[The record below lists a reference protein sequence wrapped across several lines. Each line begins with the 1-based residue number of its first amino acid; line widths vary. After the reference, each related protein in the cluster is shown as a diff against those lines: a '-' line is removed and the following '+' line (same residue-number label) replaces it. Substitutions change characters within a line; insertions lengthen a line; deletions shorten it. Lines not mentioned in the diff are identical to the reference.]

1 MYGVESGISLC
12 IVYKVVFI
20 VLIPNEYHQLRVLY
34 ELVGM
39 NFNRE
44 KHISSIAKD
53 MEVQY
58 FGFVLQEDLL
68 RCSPLEIFNR
78 HVIVYISY
86 SCYCKLP
93 LEI

>member
-53 MEVQY
+53 MEVQC

-68 RCSPLEIFNR
+68 RCSLLEIFNR